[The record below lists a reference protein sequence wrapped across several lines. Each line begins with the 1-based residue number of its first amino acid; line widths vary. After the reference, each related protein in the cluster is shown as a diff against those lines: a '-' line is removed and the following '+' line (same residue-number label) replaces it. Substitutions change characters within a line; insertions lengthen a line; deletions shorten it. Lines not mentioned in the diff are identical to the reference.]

1 MIAAWRN
8 ADASARNGVVEDGL
22 LQSAEEAIRQGSKSF
37 ALASRLFDGT
47 TRARATLLY
56 AWCRHCDDVIDCQY
70 LGEGTYDWGG
80 SPEERL
86 AKLRHFTDLALAG
99 QPTGE
104 VAFDALGRVAAETN
118 LPPRY
123 AHDLLEGFRMD
134 VEWQPVQSA
143 DDLLTYCFHVAGCV
157 GVMMAI
163 VMGVSPDDHAT
174 LARASD
180 LGLSFQLNNIAR
192 DVAEDAAR
200 GRCYLPADW
209 LAGEGLDAD
218 SFADPANRDA
228 LHRAVTR
235 LVDLAERYEA
245 SAAHGVPRL
254 RNRQA
259 WAVLSAAQIYGDIGR
274 KVRGQ
279 GPQAMESRAYTRRRD
294 KLIAVALA
302 APEAIWK
309 RNVRVSTP
317 SDRTGLWT
325 PAFA

>member
-1 MIAAWRN
+1 MTDAVLAA
-8 ADASARNGVVEDGL
+8 AHD
-22 LQSAEEAIRQGSKSF
+22 AIRQGSKSF
-37 ALASRLFDGT
+37 ALASRLFDGG
-47 TRARATLLY
+47 TRDRATLLY
-56 AWCRHCDDVIDCQY
+56 AWCRHCDDVIDGQW
-70 LGEGTYDWGG
+70 LGEGCHDWGG
-80 SPEERL
+80 TPAERL
-86 AKLRHFTDLALAG
+86 ALLRRLTDAALAG

-104 VAFDALGRVAAETN
+104 PAFDALARVASQVS

-134 VEWQPVQSA
+134 VEWLPVA
-143 DDLLTYCFHVAGCV
+143 DADHLLTYCYHVAGCV
-157 GVMMAI
+157 GVMMAV
-163 VMGVSPDDHAT
+163 VMGVDPADHAT

-209 LAGEGLDAD
+209 LAAEGLTAD
-218 SFADPANRDA
+218 THALPENRAA
-228 LHRAVTR
+228 LHRVVSR

-274 KVRGQ
+274 RVRGL
-279 GPQAMESRAYTRRRD
+279 GPIALDSRARTRRRD
-294 KLIAVALA
+294 KLIAVVLA

-309 RNVRVSTP
+309 RNIRVATP
-317 SDRTGLWT
+317 ADRDGLWT
-325 PAFA
+325 PEFD

>member
-1 MIAAWRN
+1 VGDI
-8 ADASARNGVVEDGL
+8 L
-22 LQSAEEAIRQGSKSF
+22 LQSAQDAIRQGSKSF
-37 ALASRLFDGT
+37 ALASRLFDGA
-47 TRARATLLY
+47 TRDRATLLY
-56 AWCRHCDDVIDCQY
+56 AWCRHCDDVIDDQV
-70 LGEGTYDWGG
+70 LGEGRHDWGG
-80 SPEERL
+80 TPAERL
-86 AKLRHFTDLALAG
+86 AMLRRLTDEALAG
-99 QPTGE
+99 AETGE
-104 VAFDALGRVAAETN
+104 PAFDALGRVAKEVL

-123 AHDLLEGFRMD
+123 AHDLIEGFRMD
-134 VEWQPVQSA
+134 VEWQPVRNA
-143 DDLLTYCFHVAGCV
+143 DDLLRYCYHVAGCV

-163 VMGVSPDDHAT
+163 VMGVDPADHAT
-174 LARASD
+174 LSRASD

-192 DVAEDAAR
+192 DVTEDAGR

-209 LAGEGLDAD
+209 LGEEGLDTD
-218 SFADPANRDA
+218 NFAEPQNRDA
-228 LHRAVTR
+228 LHRVVSR

-245 SAAHGVPRL
+245 SAAHGVPAL

-279 GPQAMESRAYTRRRD
+279 GPQALEARAYTRRRD

-309 RNVRVSTP
+309 RNVRVATP